1 MLYKYV
7 ILLTIINPYTLSKE
21 NMMSLPQYEKKLK
34 VAFVLPRWESSPFLV
49 NSCGTSCPDWLLA
62 LTAYGNHPGI
72 SLSLFF
78 FLFIGVWLTYN
89 VVLVSGVQKSESV
102 IHVHISILLPYRL
115 LLSTELSCLCYTVG

>member
-1 MLYKYV
+1 MGV
-7 ILLTIINPYTLSKE
+7 ISLSCE
-21 NMMSLPQYEKKLK
+21 
-34 VAFVLPRWESSPFLV
+34 FLW
-49 NSCGTSCPDWLLA
+49 NFLSRLA
-62 LTAYGNHPGI
+62 LSLDCLRESPRDL